1 MEEKTK
7 APFWKPAFIYG
18 GILGLISIFLGL
30 VFYFL
35 GLSTESWVG
44 YISMAI
50 GIAALVYS
58 LLHYRKE
65 YLGGFA
71 KFGQMFLMAFM
82 IGIISAIILAAYTYV
97 LYTAVDPGLIDQIKI
112 AAEEKIMSNPRIPE
126 SMYDGIFEKME
137 KRMTAQRMTIM
148 ALVGGIVINTILG
161 LIISAFVKKEES
173 PVNNAV

>member
-18 GILGLISIFLGL
+18 GLLGLLSIFLGL

-44 YISMAI
+44 YIGMAI
-50 GIAALVYS
+50 GIVALVYI

-71 KFGQMFLMAFM
+71 SFGQMFFMAFM
-82 IGIISAIILAAYTYV
+82 VGVISAIINAAYTYV
-97 LYTAVDPGLIDQIKI
+97 LYTVIDPGLIDIIKI

-126 SMYDGIFEKME
+126 SMYDSIFERME
-137 KRMTAQRMTIM
+137 KRMSAQRMTIM
-148 ALVGGIVINTILG
+148 AVIGGIVINTILG
-161 LIISAFVKKEES
+161 LIIAAFVKKEEA
-173 PVNNAV
+173 PVNSAV